1 MRMCACVRV
10 GLGRRLLGG
19 LAHTVTKTVHRAW
32 RTRCACQSSHLLS
45 FYLFIYF
52 WLCWV
57 LVAERGLSL
66 VASRSHSLVA
76 DLGFLIAV
84 ASLVSEHRL

>member
-1 MRMCACVRV
+1 MCMSIIPPS
-10 GLGRRLLGG
+10 L
-19 LAHTVTKTVHRAW
+19 
-32 RTRCACQSSHLLS
+32 
-45 FYLFIYF
+45 FLFIYF

>member
-1 MRMCACVRV
+1 MCM
-10 GLGRRLLGG
+10 
-19 LAHTVTKTVHRAW
+19 
-32 RTRCACQSSHLLS
+32 SSIPPSLFL
-45 FYLFIYF
+45 FIYLFIYF

-57 LVAERGLSL
+57 LVANRGLSL
-66 VASRSHSLVA
+66 VVASRSHSLVA

>member
-1 MRMCACVRV
+1 M

-32 RTRCACQSSHLLS
+32 RIRCACQASHLLS
-45 FYLFIYF
+45 FYLFIYLFIYF

-57 LVAERGLSL
+57 LVAKRGLSL
-66 VASRSHSLVA
+66 VVASRSHSLVA

>member
-1 MRMCACVRV
+1 MYSVLV

-32 RTRCACQSSHLLS
+32 RTRCACQASHL
-45 FYLFIYF
+45 LFIYF

-66 VASRSHSLVA
+66 VAVSRSHSLAA